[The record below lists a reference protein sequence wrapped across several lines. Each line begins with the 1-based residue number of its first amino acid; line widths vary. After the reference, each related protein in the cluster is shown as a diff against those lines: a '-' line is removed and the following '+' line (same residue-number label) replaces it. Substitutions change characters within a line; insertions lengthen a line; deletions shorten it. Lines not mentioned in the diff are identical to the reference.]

1 MEIIPVI
8 DLMGGIVV
16 QAGGGDRQNYPPLQ
30 SVLTEYIEPEKVIA
44 DLRSTYPFK
53 IIYIADLGGIFD
65 QNPDLALYQQ
75 LVTIFPEV
83 VFWIDAG
90 IKSRQDWQ
98 ALTDIPD
105 VIPVIGSETLDNLTI
120 LKQARQSVLSL
131 DFQNGKFLGNPEI
144 WQRSEWWPDTI
155 IAMNLDNVGAQEGP
169 DIKLLQQIREKRSD
183 VDVIVAGGVRGLQ
196 DLQVLEREN
205 ASGALIASALH
216 NGYLDMA
223 NQ

>member
-8 DLMGGIVV
+8 DLIGGIVV
-16 QAGGGDRQNYPPLQ
+16 QAGGGDRRNYPPLQ
-30 SVLTEYIEPEKVIA
+30 SVLTEYIEPVKVIA
-44 DLRSTYPFK
+44 DLRSVYPFK

-75 LVTIFPEV
+75 LVTLFPEV

-105 VIPVIGSETLDNLTI
+105 VIPVIGSETLDNLAI
-120 LKQARQSVLSL
+120 LKQAKQGVLSL

-144 WQRSEWWPDTI
+144 WQRPEWWPDKI
-155 IAMNLDNVGAQEGP
+155 IAMNLDNVGAQAGP
-169 DIKLLQQIREKRSD
+169 DIKLLQQIQEKRSD